1 MNIGEKFNV
10 LPSKNKVVDEKKPD
24 EKQQFFKKKKQAR
37 KGFRTLSAS

>member
-24 EKQQFFKKKKQAR
+24 EKQQFFKKKQAR